1 MHHTKQ
7 PIDILVEYWSNAR
20 IMHEHVHAIRD
31 EYGGD
36 IKNLVGTEDW
46 RYFKVYLTFWIASL
60 YVLIEGYET
69 LKFHDGILD
78 SLKSFERDRLR
89 LFRNAAFHFQSDY
102 AKHLQIFDG
111 TANFLNWAEELQE
124 EFDDFFA
131 AHYGEAQEH
140 KAEEN
145 SDL

>member
-1 MHHTKQ
+1 M
-7 PIDILVEYWSNAR
+7 LVEYWSNAK
-20 IMHEHVHAIRD
+20 IMHEHVHAIRN

-46 RYFKVYLTFWIASL
+46 SSFKVYLTFWIASL

-69 LKFHDGILD
+69 LKIHDGILD

-89 LFRNAAFHFQSDY
+89 LFRNAVFHFQFDY

-111 TANFLNWAEELQE
+111 TGDFLNWAEELQE
-124 EFDDFFA
+124 EFDDYFA
-131 AHYGEAQEH
+131 AHYGLTQEH
-140 KAEEN
+140 ETEEN